1 MVKKAQSKRQPWVK
15 NLYSNREYPDNYT
28 DASFLKDLR
37 TNLHVRIYTFSE
49 AIAGITV
56 LNNQISCITGFLI
69 LYQLMLSDRVSPTT
83 ILVPSCG
90 VTGIGYLCYRGR
102 SLSWALLGEDSKTL
116 VTVVLFGYL
125 FSPMLHTLTQ
135 AISTDTIYT
144 MTFFVLLGNLIFSH
158 YGLDVAMVSKAISL
172 NAAIFGAIC
181 LASRLPTSYHAFVL
195 LVEAAVFFVLYPIMT
210 EANWRAGFMVPIFAI
225 CCLALYWISRPVL
238 YLYASTTVFINFVCP
253 FIFVWQQQY
262 KFNIHG
268 PWDEAIVEENTDE
281 NLDNNL

>member
-1 MVKKAQSKRQPWVK
+1 MVKKEKPKRPPWVK

-37 TNLHVRIYTFSE
+37 TNLHVRIYTYPE
-49 AIAGITV
+49 ALAGATV
-56 LNNQISCITGFLI
+56 LSNQISCITGFLI
-69 LYQLMLSDRVSPTT
+69 LFQLLLSDRVAPTT
-83 ILVPSCG
+83 ILVPSCA

-102 SLSWALLGEDSKTL
+102 SLSLSLLGEDSKTL
-116 VTVVLFGYL
+116 FTVVFFGYL

-144 MTFFVLLGNLIFSH
+144 MTFFVLLANLVFSD

-181 LASRLPTSYHAFVL
+181 LASRLLTSYHAFVL
-195 LVEAAVFFVLYPIMT
+195 LVEAAVYFVLYPIMT
-210 EANWRAGFMVPIFAI
+210 EASWSPVFMVPIFAA
-225 CCLALYWISRPVL
+225 CCSALYWISQPVL
-238 YLYASTTVFINFVCP
+238 YLYASTIIFINFICP
-253 FIFVWQQQY
+253 FIFVRLQQH

-281 NLDNNL
+281 NLDENL

>member
-1 MVKKAQSKRQPWVK
+1 MARNTYGKRKPWVK

-28 DASFLKDLR
+28 DVSFLKDMR
-37 TNLHVRIYTFSE
+37 TNLHVRLYTLRE
-49 AIAGITV
+49 AIAGTTV

-69 LYQLMLSDRVSPTT
+69 LYHLMLSDKVAPTS
-83 ILVPSCG
+83 ILLPTCII
-90 VTGIGYLCYRGR
+90 TACGYLFYRGR
-102 SLSWALLGEDSKTL
+102 SLSMSLLGEDSKTL
-116 VTVVLFGYL
+116 VTVLLFGYI

-144 MTFFVLLGNLIFSH
+144 TTFFVMLFNLMFTD

-195 LVEAAVFFVLYPIMT
+195 LVEAAIFFVLYPIMT
-210 EANWRAGFMVPIFAI
+210 ASRWHPNCMVPIFAI
-225 CCLALYWISRPVL
+225 CCTALYFLSRRVL
-238 YLYASTTVFINFVCP
+238 FLYACITLFINFVCP
-253 FIFVWQQQY
+253 FIFVRQQRY

-268 PWDEAIVEENTDE
+268 PWDEAIVEENTEE
-281 NLDNNL
+281 NLDKNL

>member
-1 MVKKAQSKRQPWVK
+1 MVNKAQVKRRPWVK

-28 DASFLKDLR
+28 DPSFLKDLR
-37 TNLHVRIYTFSE
+37 TNLHVRIYTYRE
-49 AIAGITV
+49 AVAGITV

-69 LYQLMLSDRVSPTT
+69 LYQLLLSDSVAPTT
-83 ILVPSCG
+83 ILVPSCA
-90 VTGIGYLCYRGR
+90 VTGLGYLFYRGR
-102 SLSWALLGEDSKTL
+102 SLSLALLGEDSKTL

-144 MTFFVLLGNLIFSH
+144 MTFFVLLANLMFSH

-195 LVEAAVFFVLYPIMT
+195 LVEAAVFFVLYPIIT
-210 EANWRAGFMVPIFAI
+210 EAKWRAQCMVPIFII
-225 CCLALYWISRPVL
+225 CCLVLYWISHPVL
-238 YLYASTTVFINFVCP
+238 YLYASATIFINFVCP
-253 FIFVWQQQY
+253 LIFVWQQQY

-281 NLDNNL
+281 NLDANL

>member
-1 MVKKAQSKRQPWVK
+1 MVKKEDPKRQPWVK

-37 TNLHVRIYTFSE
+37 TNLHVRIYTYRE
-49 AIAGITV
+49 ALAGVTV
-56 LNNQISCITGFLI
+56 LSNQISCITGFLI
-69 LYQLMLSDRVSPTT
+69 LYQLLFSDSVAPTT

-90 VTGIGYLCYRGR
+90 VTGIGYVCYRGR
-102 SLSWALLGEDSKTL
+102 SLSLTLLGEDSKTL
-116 VTVVLFGYL
+116 VTVVLFGYI

-144 MTFFVLLGNLIFSH
+144 MTFFVLLANLMFSN
-158 YGLDVAMVSKAISL
+158 YGLDVDIVSKAISL

-210 EANWRAGFMVPIFAI
+210 ESNWHAAFMLPIFVT
-225 CCLALYWISRPVL
+225 CCLALYWISFPVL
-238 YLYASTTVFINFVCP
+238 YLYAFTIIFVNFVCP
-253 FIFVWQQQY
+253 FIFVKQQQF

-268 PWDEAIVEENTDE
+268 PWDEAIVEENTDDNLDE
-281 NLDNNL
+281 NL